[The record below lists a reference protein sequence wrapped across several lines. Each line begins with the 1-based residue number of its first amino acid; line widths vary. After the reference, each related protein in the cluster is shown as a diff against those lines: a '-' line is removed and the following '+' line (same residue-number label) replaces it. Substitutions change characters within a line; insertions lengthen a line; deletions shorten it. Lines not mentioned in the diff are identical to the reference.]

1 LGALGGALVALHFRP
16 RRPLVAATV
25 ATAGFIPLP
34 VLLAAAAPVTLT
46 AAVAAVGGAGFALCG
61 TLWDTTLQQQV
72 PTEVLSRVSA
82 YDWFGSVALLPV
94 GYALAG
100 PMAAL
105 IGARTALFG
114 AAAVMA
120 LEVICVLAVPSVRE
134 LTASARTGL
143 S

>member
-1 LGALGGALVALHFRP
+1 M
-16 RRPLVAATV
+16 
-25 ATAGFIPLP
+25 
-34 VLLAAAAPVTLT
+34 
-46 AAVAAVGGAGFALCG
+46 
-61 TLWDTTLQQQV
+61 
-72 PTEVLSRVSA
+72 SA

-120 LEVICVLAVPSVRE
+120 LEVVCVLAVPSVRE
-134 LTASARTGL
+134 LTAPARTGP